1 MTHDSDFL
9 VIGSGI
15 GGLYFALQAAQ
26 FGKVHVA
33 TKKARWDSTTNLAQG
48 GIASVM
54 SKLDSYEE
62 HIKDTLNAGAGLCH
76 PDIAEKVVAAG
87 PSCIEDLA
95 RIGVDFSVRSSAS
108 DRTKE
113 YDLGREGG
121 HTKNRVVH
129 AADFTGRAIEQALIH
144 ATRNHPNIEI
154 FEHHYCIDLITQHH
168 LKNKDG
174 FNQGSI
180 PADKKP
186 VCFGAYV
193 FDSVEGRVET
203 FRSRMT
209 MLATGGG
216 GRVYYHTTNPEIAT
230 ADGVAM
236 AYLAGARIGNLEF
249 VQFHPTTLFHPQG
262 NSFLISEAVRG
273 EGGRL
278 ILKSGELF
286 MKKYHPMAEL
296 APRDIVA
303 RAIDSELKRTGEEC
317 VYLDVTHLGRNFLE
331 KRFPTIYTR
340 CRELG
345 IDIASR
351 PIPVVPAAHYF
362 CGGVVSDEFGR
373 TDIGNLYAC
382 GEVAMTGLHGAN
394 RLASNSLLE
403 AVAFAKFAAAD
414 VADRLCDV
422 AEPPEI
428 PAWDESGVFDSE
440 EWVIVS
446 HDRHTLTRMMADY
459 VGIVRSN
466 NRLRKA
472 WERCHL
478 MVRDVRE
485 FYRRNPVRVDVVELR
500 NLVTVAQLIIESAIQ
515 RRESRGLHFNVDY
528 PNRDD
533 ANYLRDTI
541 IKKEQD

>member
-1 MTHDSDFL
+1 MTYDSDIL

-15 GGLYFALQAAQ
+15 GGLYFALKAAA
-26 FGKVHVA
+26 FGKVHVV
-33 TKKARWDSTTNLAQG
+33 TKKARWESTTNLAQG

-54 SKLDSYEE
+54 SQSDSYEA
-62 HIKDTLNAGAGLCH
+62 HIRDTLAAGAGLCH
-76 PDIAEKVVAAG
+76 RDIVEKVVQAG
-87 PSCIEDLA
+87 PSCIQELS
-95 RIGVDFSVRSSAS
+95 RIGVGFSGEP
-108 DRTKE
+108 DG

-121 HTKNRVVH
+121 HSQNRVVH
-129 AADFTGRAIEQALIH
+129 AADFTGRAIEQALIR
-144 ATRNHPNIEI
+144 ATRSHPNIEI
-154 FEHHYCIDLITQHH
+154 YEHHYCVDLITQHH
-168 LKNKDG
+168 LQNPNG
-174 FNQGSI
+174 FGPIRVQKE
-180 PADKKP
+180 KKP
-186 VCFGAYV
+186 TCFGAYV
-193 FDSVEGRVET
+193 FDSEEGRVET
-203 FRSRMT
+203 FRSRVTLM
-209 MLATGGG
+209 ATGGG
-216 GRVYYHTTNPEIAT
+216 GRIYFHTTNPEIAT

-296 APRDIVA
+296 APRDVVA
-303 RAIDSELKRTGEEC
+303 RAIDSELKRTGNDC
-317 VYLDVTHLGRNFLE
+317 VYLDVTHLGRDFLQV
-331 KRFPTIYTR
+331 RFPTIFTR
-340 CRELG
+340 CAELG
-345 IDIASR
+345 IDMAAQ

-362 CGGVVSDEFGR
+362 CGGVVTDDNGK
-373 TDIGNLYAC
+373 TDIENLYAC
-382 GEVAMTGLHGAN
+382 GEVAMTGMHGAN

-403 AVAFAKFAAAD
+403 AVAFAKFSAIT
-414 VADRLCDV
+414 VE
-422 AEPPEI
+422 AEIGRIAQPPEI

-446 HDRHTLTRMMADY
+446 HDRHTLTRMMWDY

-500 NLVTVAQLIIESAIQ
+500 NMVTAAQLLIESAIQ
-515 RRESRGLHFNVDY
+515 RRESRGLHYNIDY
-528 PNRDD
+528 PHRDD
-533 ANYLRDTI
+533 VNYQRDTI
-541 IKKEQD
+541 IKKEPD

>member
-1 MTHDSDFL
+1 MTYDSDIL

-15 GGLYFALQAAQ
+15 GGLYFALKAAA
-26 FGKVHVA
+26 FGKVHVV

-54 SKLDSYEE
+54 SKPDSYEA
-62 HIKDTLNAGAGLCH
+62 HIRDTLTAGGGLCH
-76 PDIAEKVVAAG
+76 RDVVEKVVEAG
-87 PSCIEDLA
+87 PPCIEELS
-95 RIGVDFSVRSSAS
+95 RIGVEFSGKPGR
-108 DRTKE
+108 

-121 HTKNRVVH
+121 HSHSRVVH
-129 AADFTGRAIEQALIH
+129 AADFTGRAIEQALIR
-144 ATRNHPNIEI
+144 ATRSHPNIEI
-154 FEHHYCIDLITQHH
+154 YEHHYCIDLITQHH
-168 LKNKDG
+168 LKNPNG
-174 FNQGSI
+174 FG
-180 PADKKP
+180 KKP
-186 VCFGAYV
+186 SCFGAYV
-193 FDSVEGRVET
+193 FDSEEGRVET
-203 FRSRMT
+203 FRSRVT
-209 MLATGGG
+209 LLATGGG
-216 GRVYYHTTNPEIAT
+216 GRIYFHTTNPEIAT

-249 VQFHPTTLFHPQG
+249 VQFHPTTLYHPEG
-262 NSFLISEAVRG
+262 NSFLVSEAVRG

-303 RAIDSELKRTGEEC
+303 RAIDSELKRTGDDC
-317 VYLDVTHLGRNFLE
+317 VYLDVTHLGRDFLQ
-331 KRFPTIYTR
+331 KRFPTIFAR
-340 CRELG
+340 CAELG
-345 IDIASR
+345 IDMAAQ

-362 CGGVVSDEFGR
+362 CGGVVTDENGK
-373 TDIGNLYAC
+373 TDIENLYAC
-382 GEVAMTGLHGAN
+382 GEVAMTGMHGAN

-403 AVAFAKFAAAD
+403 AVAFAKFSANEVDRELEKIAA
-414 VADRLCDV
+414 
-422 AEPPEI
+422 PPDI

-446 HDRHTLTRMMADY
+446 HDRHTLTRMMWDY

-500 NLVTVAQLIIESAIQ
+500 NMVTAAQLLIESAIQ
-515 RRESRGLHFNVDY
+515 RRESRGLHYNIDY
-528 PNRDD
+528 PHRDD
-533 ANYLRDTI
+533 VNYQRDTI
-541 IKKEQD
+541 IKKEPD